1 MCIRDRV
8 KGGIEINNKINIVI
22 SNSSLM
28 CIKQRIYSNSGINI
42 NSQDS
47 KLLVKESGVDVNEQ
61 LNIKPV
67 SYTHLDV
74 YKRQVLTKF
83 LIK

>member
-1 MCIRDRV
+1 
-8 KGGIEINNKINIVI
+8 
-22 SNSSLM
+22 M

-61 LNIKPV
+61 LNIKLYN
-67 SYTHLDV
+67 SDLY
-74 YKRQVLTKF
+74 
-83 LIK
+83 IKE